1 MSSVDF
7 IKMCHKLICHPKII
21 AVLAVNL
28 MTIHA
33 IKAVC
38 CDYDGLC
45 VDYGVNLARGLFLH
59 FLVYIIYI
67 MQSRIKNKIAPPRPD
82 LGPLW

>member
-1 MSSVDF
+1 TVSGYADKFVQKFGLNLQST
-7 IKMCHKLICHPKII
+7 MCHKLICHSKII

-45 VDYGVNLARGLFLH
+45 VDYG
-59 FLVYIIYI
+59 
-67 MQSRIKNKIAPPRPD
+67 
-82 LGPLW
+82 

>member
-7 IKMCHKLICHPKII
+7 IKMCHKLICHSKII

-45 VDYGVNLARGLFLH
+45 VARGLLLH

-67 MQSRIKNKIAPPRPD
+67 IQSRIKNKIAPPRPD